1 MLIKNLQ
8 TFCYLLLCVLILSCQ
23 TSQKVVDSPDLSKT
37 ETNTTDAID
46 ALTDEQKDA
55 TNFTKHYNDSIAGY
69 LDIEGRKD
77 DFDSADAGKLEGTY
91 NEIIK
96 DSKGGTVYD
105 MTEFDFL
112 QDSADPTVNP
122 SLWRQS
128 DLNSRHGVYELK
140 EGLIY
145 QVRAFDLAN
154 MTFVKG
160 EEGWIIIDPLTTKET
175 AAAAIDAVEKALGI
189 NEELNVKAVIFTHSH
204 LDHFGGILGVA
215 KETEFCTSSDT
226 GCDKIKIYA
235 PEGFFEEAVSE
246 NVMAGSAMGRR
257 ATLMYGN
264 NLKKGPKG
272 TVGSGL
278 GTTTAVGTSGILEA
292 TISIANFEPDT
303 LYVAGTPVDFFY
315 TPSSEAP
322 AEMMFYFPTYKAFCQ
337 AENLSRT
344 FHNLYTLRGAK
355 VRDGLKWSKYIDKAI
370 EHYGDIV
377 EISFGTHHWPTTG
390 QADIKE
396 YWEGQR
402 DLFRFTH
409 DQTLRLANK
418 GFTPR
423 EIAEMLKLPTA
434 LDTAFYNRG
443 YYGSLS
449 HNIKAQYQLYFG
461 WFDGVPSNLNPLPP
475 TKAGT
480 KYVELVG
487 GPVVLLEEAI
497 KSFDKGEYRWV
508 AEIVNHL
515 VFADP
520 SVYNSFSKGVNSDD
534 LRMKAKWLLA
544 DAYEQMGYQAE
555 SGPWRNFYLAG
566 ASELR
571 NGVPEANFSTMSPDM
586 VAGMPIDLLLDYM
599 AMRFTGSEGE
609 NAEMSYNYNLTIT
622 DEDNET
628 YYLILKH
635 GVLTPRKV
643 DEFNDEKAIE
653 VNLAR
658 EEFLELCFNAGQ
670 DNFQT
675 DDPYL
680 EAQPVEFQNF
690 LLALDPISYWFNIVE
705 PGLSLDDMLNK

>member
-257 ATLMYGN
+257 AKQQL
-264 NLKKGPKG
+264 L
-272 TVGSGL
+272 VL
-278 GTTTAVGTSGILEA
+278 
-292 TISIANFEPDT
+292 
-303 LYVAGTPVDFFY
+303 
-315 TPSSEAP
+315 
-322 AEMMFYFPTYKAFCQ
+322 Q
-337 AENLSRT
+337 
-344 FHNLYTLRGAK
+344 
-355 VRDGLKWSKYIDKAI
+355 
-370 EHYGDIV
+370 
-377 EISFGTHHWPTTG
+377 
-390 QADIKE
+390 
-396 YWEGQR
+396 
-402 DLFRFTH
+402 
-409 DQTLRLANK
+409 
-418 GFTPR
+418 GF
-423 EIAEMLKLPTA
+423 
-434 LDTAFYNRG
+434 
-443 YYGSLS
+443 
-449 HNIKAQYQLYFG
+449 
-461 WFDGVPSNLNPLPP
+461 
-475 TKAGT
+475 
-480 KYVELVG
+480 
-487 GPVVLLEEAI
+487 
-497 KSFDKGEYRWV
+497 
-508 AEIVNHL
+508 
-515 VFADP
+515 
-520 SVYNSFSKGVNSDD
+520 
-534 LRMKAKWLLA
+534 
-544 DAYEQMGYQAE
+544 
-555 SGPWRNFYLAG
+555 
-566 ASELR
+566 
-571 NGVPEANFSTMSPDM
+571 
-586 VAGMPIDLLLDYM
+586 
-599 AMRFTGSEGE
+599 
-609 NAEMSYNYNLTIT
+609 
-622 DEDNET
+622 
-628 YYLILKH
+628 
-635 GVLTPRKV
+635 
-643 DEFNDEKAIE
+643 
-653 VNLAR
+653 
-658 EEFLELCFNAGQ
+658 
-670 DNFQT
+670 
-675 DDPYL
+675 
-680 EAQPVEFQNF
+680 
-690 LLALDPISYWFNIVE
+690 
-705 PGLSLDDMLNK
+705 